1 MFYLESYVNKP
12 LLNIKRRKILPVWF
26 IEYTYKLIIIIITT
40 TSIIIE
46 TPVHSSVLLFVILV
60 LISKGDVNTD
70 DY

>member
-26 IEYTYKLIIIIITT
+26 IELIIIIITT